1 MSTISATSQA
11 VRATI
16 HLLAPADQL
25 AVEALRQATAAL
37 KGQLNGPAARPMFDS
52 IMQLTPAAAGVSFE
66 ADTVGGVPGQWC
78 RLASPGAPASVG
90 LFIHGGAFVMGSS
103 VSHRNLVSQMA
114 ARTGLDFF
122 VPDYRLAPEHP
133 FPAALVDA
141 LAAYRGLV
149 AQGKQRLVLSGD
161 SAGGNLVLLALAQLS
176 AEAAGQPTLPVPRA
190 ALVFSPWTDLA
201 LTSASMQTRA
211 EADPIFIQAALAS
224 FAGHYLQGHDPLA
237 AQASP
242 VYGPLAG
249 LPPVQVHVGDA
260 EVLLDDSVRY
270 VAQAQAAGVAAELHL
285 WEGLPHGF
293 AANVAG
299 LLGASQALDLGASF
313 LRSYL

>member
-1 MSTISATSQA
+1 MASIPPATA
-11 VRATI
+11 VI
-16 HLLAPADQL
+16 HALAPADQL
-25 AVEALRQATAAL
+25 AVEAQRQATATL
-37 KGQLNGPAARPMFDS
+37 KGQLNGPAARSVFES
-52 IMQLTPAAAGVSFE
+52 IMQRTPVAAGVTFT
-66 ADTVGGVPGQWC
+66 ADSIGGVAGQWC
-78 RLASPGAPASVG
+78 RPAVPSAPGSAV

-103 VSHRNLVSQMA
+103 ASHRNLVSQLA
-114 ARTGLDFF
+114 VRTGAEFF
-122 VPDYRLAPEHP
+122 VPDYRLAPEHS
-133 FPAALVDA
+133 FPAAVDDV

-149 AQGKQRLVLSGD
+149 ARGKRSLALCGD
-161 SAGGNLVLLALAQLS
+161 SAGGNLALLALAQLT
-176 AEAAGQPTLPVPRA
+176 AEATAQPGVLAPRA

-211 EADPIFIQAALAS
+211 EADPIFTQAALAS
-224 FAGHYLQGHDPLA
+224 FAQHYLQGHDPLA

-249 LPPVQVHVGDA
+249 LPPVQVHVGGA

-299 LLGASQALDLGASF
+299 LLGASQALDLGAAF
-313 LRSYL
+313 LHKHL